1 MKVTKRQLKRIVKE
15 GLTQSQRATAA
26 YAAQHRG
33 QRGQP
38 PLDSGD
44 INLPEALDAYI
55 SEAIQDAIDETGA
68 DPNLPAVR
76 SSIEKALN
84 DYITRNYR

>member
-1 MKVTKRQLKRIVKE
+1 MRVTKRQLKRIIKE
-15 GLTQSQRATAA
+15 EQQRLIE
-26 YAAQHRG
+26 YG
-33 QRGQP
+33 G
-38 PLDSGD
+38 PLERDEIPSGHGD

-76 SSIEKALN
+76 STIEKALN